1 MVALPNPIGNAARLE
16 QLAPVLSSTTF
27 ADLDQLRLSMK
38 GWDMLYTQMKPGR
51 FIGTTRRLGW
61 PNLQFFLETSTVVL
75 NCSGV
80 AWAGSYMF
88 TFPREMQGTSTF
100 NGQLWTPEDIVVAKG
115 DREHNALLPPFT
127 VMALAISCE
136 ALRDYMWTVEHVDVR
151 GWLDHGPLIVKNP
164 EMIRRVGAQLTALLE
179 ACFSDPNLAS
189 YPQTRSDIMQ
199 QVLGAVAPLVG
210 VNQRPPRPTLSSFG
224 HTQVVKRAREYILS
238 HIDTPLQIID
248 VCRALRVSRRTLQYS
263 FQEVLGINPASYLR
277 VLRLNGARKDLLN
290 RGPSGLLQIKDV
302 VPRWGFWHLSRFSAE
317 YRQLFGELPSATLRS
332 NARQSPPLP
341 RSSSGID

>member
-1 MVALPNPIGNAARLE
+1 
-16 QLAPVLSSTTF
+16 
-27 ADLDQLRLSMK
+27 
-38 GWDMLYTQMKPGR
+38 
-51 FIGTTRRLGW
+51 
-61 PNLQFFLETSTVVL
+61 
-75 NCSGV
+75 
-80 AWAGSYMF
+80 MF

-164 EMIRRVGAQLTALLE
+164 EMSRRVGAQLTALLE

-199 QVLGAVAPLVG
+199 QVLGAVAPLV
-210 VNQRPPRPTLSSFG
+210 
-224 HTQVVKRAREYILS
+224 KRAREYILS
-238 HIDTPLQIID
+238 HIDTPLQIIA

-263 FQEVLGINPASYLR
+263 FQEVLGINPASFLR

-290 RGPSGLLQIKDV
+290 RGPNGLLQIKDV

-341 RSSSGID
+341 RSSSGPRENPSTP

>member
-1 MVALPNPIGNAARLE
+1 MVRSNPSGLEMAALPNPIGNPARRE
-16 QLAPVLSSTTF
+16 ELAPILSSTTF
-27 ADLDQLRLSMK
+27 TDLEQHRLSMK
-38 GWDMLYTQMKPGR
+38 GWDMQYTQMKPGR
-51 FIGTTRRLGW
+51 FIGITRGLRW
-61 PNLQFFLETSTVVL
+61 PSLQFFLETSTVVL

-80 AWAGSYMF
+80 GWPGSYMF
-88 TFPREMQGTSTF
+88 GFPRQMEGTSTF

-115 DREHNALLPPFT
+115 DREHNALLPPFN

-136 ALRDYMWTVEHVDVR
+136 ALRDYMWTVEHVDMR
-151 GWLDHGPLIVKNP
+151 GWLDHGPLIVRNP
-164 EMIRRVGAQLTALLE
+164 EMSRRVSAQLTASLE
-179 ACFSDPNLAS
+179 ACFSDPSLAT

-199 QVLGAVAPLVG
+199 QVLGAVAPLVA

-277 VLRLNGARKDLLN
+277 VLRLNGARKDLIN
-290 RGPSGLLQIKDV
+290 RGPDRLLQIKDV

-332 NARQSPPLP
+332 NAR
-341 RSSSGID
+341 